1 MLNIHYFASFREA
14 MNKAHDQLELP
25 QNVSTV
31 AELIEYLQTTDPAF
45 KALLEA
51 DSKLLVAV
59 NQTVVGPQ
67 QALSADDE
75 VAFFPPMTGG

>member
-14 MNKAHDQLELP
+14 MSKAHDQLELP

-31 AELIEYLQTTDPAF
+31 AELIEHLRITDPAF

-59 NQTVVGPQ
+59 NQTVVSTHK
-67 QALSADDE
+67 ALSADDE